1 MSIWKSS
8 LACAAYVACQF
19 FSDSWW
25 GLSRGALLNFMD
37 VSGIEALPST
47 RGCRM
52 CWKFGCSVD
61 AVAVK
66 CEEGRSR
73 LRREF
78 KLGRWH
84 YAKRPERKTQHPVIC
99 FQLLE
104 DAMDWNR
111 VEGNWKQVKGK
122 VKEQWGKLTDD
133 DLDVIA
139 GKQDQLEGKLQERY
153 GYAKDQAQKE
163 MNDWYGRQGW

>member
-1 MSIWKSS
+1 M
-8 LACAAYVACQF
+8 
-19 FSDSWW
+19 
-25 GLSRGALLNFMD
+25 
-37 VSGIEALPST
+37 
-47 RGCRM
+47 
-52 CWKFGCSVD
+52 
-61 AVAVK
+61 
-66 CEEGRSR
+66 
-73 LRREF
+73 
-78 KLGRWH
+78 GRWR

-104 DAMDWNR
+104 DAVDWNR